1 MIRKILVGFV
11 LVLSANL
18 LAQRASSSPYS
29 SFGFGESFS
38 SNTIEQSSMG
48 GIGVAYNNYKSLN
61 FTNPAA
67 YAALRFTTYS
77 FSVSSRNSNLKGD
90 NLDLDTNATLFNHVA
105 LAFPIGKKAGFSLG
119 LLPLTITGYS
129 FSEANAAEDTGTTI
143 FEGDGGVNRFY
154 GAFGYQVTK
163 QLSLGAQIESNFGNI
178 TKNIRNVVPEKLSTI
193 NAEDLDFKG
202 LAFTLGSQY
211 QRIIKKNLQL
221 NVGAAVKL
229 GYDLKVTGKDSTVT
243 VASDGSSRDLALN
256 LPINATY
263 ELPIKTTLGVGV
275 GKFEKW
281 YVGAEYEYQDQITE
295 DGFVIPKITTYK
307 FGEVNRFS
315 LGGFITPNIRSISS
329 YWKRVTYRSGIK
341 MEKTGLL
348 IDPSGSETNFTSID
362 NFGISFGLGLPL
374 KKLSTLNVG
383 VEYGKRGTTTN
394 NLIQENYFNF
404 RLGLSLTDKNWFVK
418 RKID

>member
-48 GIGVAYNNYKSLN
+48 GVGVAYNNYKSLN

-77 FSVSSRNSNLKGD
+77 FSVSSKSSNLKGD
-90 NLDLDTNATLFNHVA
+90 NLDINTNATLFNHVA
-105 LAFPIGKKAGFSLG
+105 LAFPVGKKAGFSLG

-129 FSEANAAEDTGTTI
+129 FLEANATEDTGTTI

-154 GAFGYQVTK
+154 GALGYQVTK

-229 GYDLKVTGKDSTVT
+229 GYDLNVTGKDSTVT

-256 LPINATY
+256 LPVNATY
-263 ELPIKTTLGVGV
+263 ELPIKTILGVGV

-281 YVGAEYEYQDQITE
+281 YVGAEYEYQDKITE
-295 DGFVIPKITTYK
+295 NGFIIPSTTYK

-348 IDPSGSETNFTSID
+348 IDPSGNETNFTSID

-404 RLGLSLTDKNWFVK
+404 RLGLSLTDKNWFIK